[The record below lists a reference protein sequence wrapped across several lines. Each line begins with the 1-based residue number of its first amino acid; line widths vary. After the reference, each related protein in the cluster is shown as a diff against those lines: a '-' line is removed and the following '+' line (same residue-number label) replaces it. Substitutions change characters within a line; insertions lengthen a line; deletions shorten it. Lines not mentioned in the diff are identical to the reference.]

1 MFSATDKTLRG
12 FLSGCADH
20 PETCA
25 LARPDKTADQLEAD
39 LYAFLQDI
47 RLNPIP
53 LPKAT
58 TPLDVVT
65 YPAIQGRL
73 LLSLYRPLEY
83 PMMAAVLDGLMQR
96 NATLAGILFASEAE
110 SGAVPMTAPEA
121 ILGIRCGDKVP
132 RVDSLEEL
140 RSTYLEFEETTKFFV
155 DVWGN
160 INTITCGQWKFEAK
174 ERYTGN
180 FDVETANPI
189 LFIGGTYDPVTPVA
203 SAKNMSESFR
213 NGVLLHHNGFGV
225 SGTQNW
231 AWGVR
236 S

>member
-1 MFSATDKTLRG
+1 MYEATDRTIHG
-12 FLSGCADH
+12 FLSGCVDH

-25 LARPDKTADQLEAD
+25 LARPNKTAEDLEAD

-47 RLNPIP
+47 RTNPVP
-53 LPKAT
+53 LPNAT

-65 YPAIQGRL
+65 YAAIQGRL
-73 LLSLYRPLEY
+73 LISLYRPLEY

-96 NATLAGILFASEAE
+96 NATLAGILFAAEAE

-132 RVDSLEEL
+132 RVDSLDDL
-140 RSTYLEFEETTKFFV
+140 RSTYLEFEEMTRFFV
-155 DVWGN
+155 DLWGSVN
-160 INTITCGQWKFEAK
+160 ILTCGQWEFEAK
-174 ERYTGN
+174 ERYTGD

-189 LFIGGTYDPVTPVA
+189 LFIGGTYDPVTPFV
-203 SAKNMSESFR
+203 SAKNMSESFQ

-225 SGTQNW
+225 N
-231 AWGVR
+231 
-236 S
+236 